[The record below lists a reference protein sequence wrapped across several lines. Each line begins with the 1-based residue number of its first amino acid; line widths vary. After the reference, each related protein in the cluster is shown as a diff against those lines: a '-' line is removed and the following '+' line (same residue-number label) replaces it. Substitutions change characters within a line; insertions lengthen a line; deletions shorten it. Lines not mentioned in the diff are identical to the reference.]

1 MTATKIISRIITAHT
16 KSWAHVEIG
25 GKAKQLFALRDMGL
39 RVPYWAVV
47 PHGYC
52 SMCISH
58 NRLPELVE
66 EVLSC
71 FANQSLFAV
80 RSSANLEDGKD
91 HSFAGQFSSLLF
103 VTKENLAE
111 AIREVYNSV
120 NTDQVK
126 TYCQHHNIDQGKVK
140 MSVIIQEM
148 ISAEAAGVAF
158 GINPLTGN
166 PNEKVVNAT
175 WGVGEGLVSGAL
187 NADEF
192 ILSKNEI
199 QKSIAKK
206 ENAFVLDQNREGI
219 TVALVSK
226 EKQSIPCLEDK
237 HLEVIVKGLDTAAA
251 KSGKAQDIEF
261 ALYQDKIYF
270 LQTRPVTTAILA
282 PQNKS
287 QRLVWDNS
295 NIVESYPGLTSPLTF
310 SFIRKMYESV
320 YITTSQLMGVSKS
333 TIQENAEVYKNML
346 GLIKGRV
353 YYNLKGWYKALSL
366 LPGYSLNAAYM
377 EKMMGVKE
385 SFELSPEELPKGKN
399 YFGVFISM
407 CKLIFTFLTL
417 GVARRKFMSFVDKVL
432 HKADQE
438 KYETYDAPQ
447 LLAAYNNIEST
458 LLNEW
463 KAPLF
468 NDFFAM
474 IFYGLLEKLST
485 KWLSH
490 LRPGFCNELLA
501 RSDDII
507 SVQPIRY
514 MDAVYQAIQS
524 EDGASIYFM
533 SHSADEVL
541 THLQAGHFPK
551 TNLAVHSYIKKF
563 GDRAMGEL
571 KLETITYRQEPAT
584 FITYVQ
590 NGLRNGYTPN
600 LDRNHKDIKAEAE
613 NTLGGNLGGVKLLVY
628 RMVLKQARILISG
641 RENLRFERTRAFGQV
656 RKIFNPLGS
665 LWASQGIIAEAADI
679 FYISIEEISDYIKG
693 MAIQSDLQ
701 QVVKTRKATYDAYE
715 SSEKPADRI
724 ETFGAVYHQNDF
736 YPRKEVAAH
745 EGNFWQGKGASAG
758 IVRAKVKLV
767 TDPKEVGSMNGY
779 ILVATCT
786 DPSWVTLFP
795 SAAGI
800 LVERGSMLSH
810 SAIVAREMGIP
821 CIVALDNLMLQ
832 LPDGADVEMN
842 GSTGMLVLLDE

>member
-1 MTATKIISRIITAHT
+1 MTATKINSRIISSQSNEFSHL
-16 KSWAHVEIG
+16 EIG
-25 GKAKQLFALRDMGL
+25 GKAKQLFSLRDMGL
-39 RVPYWAVV
+39 RVPHWVVV
-47 PHGYC
+47 PHSYC
-52 SMCISH
+52 SMCVDHDKLS
-58 NRLPELVE
+58 ELE
-66 EVLSC
+66 KEVLSY
-71 FANQSLFAV
+71 FKNQNLFAV
-80 RSSANLEDGKD
+80 RSSANLEDGSD

-103 VTKENLAE
+103 VSRENIGT
-111 AIREVYNSV
+111 AIRKVYESV
-120 NTDQVK
+120 SADQVK
-126 TYCQHHNIDQGKVK
+126 TYCAHHKIDESKIR

-148 ISAEAAGVAF
+148 IPAEAAGVAF

-192 ILSKNEI
+192 IIAENDI
-199 QKSIAKK
+199 QKSITKK
-206 ENAFVLDQNREGI
+206 DRAFVLDQNRGGLT
-219 TVALVSK
+219 TVDIAK
-226 EKQSIPCLEDK
+226 NKHDIPCLEDK
-237 HLEVIVKGLDTAAA
+237 HLQILAKGLDMAAA
-251 KSGKAQDIEF
+251 KLGQAQDIEF
-261 ALYQDKIYF
+261 ALYQDEIYF
-270 LQTRPVTTAILA
+270 LQCRPVTTVIQA

-295 NIVESYPGLTSPLTF
+295 NIVESYPGHTSPLTF

-320 YITTSQLMGVSKS
+320 YITTSQLMGVSKN
-333 TIQENAEVYKNML
+333 TIQDNADVYKNML

-385 SFELSPEELPKGKN
+385 SFQLSPDELPRGKN
-399 YFGVFISM
+399 YFGVFVSM

-417 GVARRKFMSFVDKVL
+417 GYERRKFMSFVDKVL
-432 HKADQE
+432 RKADQK

-447 LLAAYNNIEST
+447 LLGAYENIEST

-490 LRPGFCNELLA
+490 LIPGFCNELLA
-501 RSDDII
+501 SSDDII

-514 MDAVYQAIQS
+514 MDAVYHAIHS
-524 EDGASIYFM
+524 EDGASTFFM
-533 SHSADEVL
+533 SHSAEEVL

-551 TNLAVHSYIKKF
+551 TNLAVHNYINKF

-584 FITYVQ
+584 FITYIQ
-590 NGLRNGYTPN
+590 NGLRNGYTPIA
-600 LDRNHKDIKAEAE
+600 DRNHKDQKAEAE
-613 NTLGGNLGGVKLLVY
+613 KTLGTNLKGAKLIIY

-656 RKIFNPLGS
+656 RKIFNALGN
-665 LWASQGIIAEAADI
+665 LWANQGIIAEAADV

-693 MAIQSDLQ
+693 MSIQPDLQ
-701 QVVKTRKATYDAYE
+701 QVIKTRKAAYITYKTT
-715 SSEKPADRI
+715 EKPADRI
-724 ETFGAVYHQNDF
+724 ETFGAVYHENDF
-736 YPRKEVAAH
+736 YPTQEVVAH
-745 EGNFWQGKGASAG
+745 EGNSWQGKGASAG
-758 IVRAKVKLV
+758 VVRAKVKLV
-767 TDPKEVGSMNGY
+767 TDPKEVGSMNGC

-821 CIVALDNLMLQ
+821 CIVALDNLMTQ
-832 LPDGADVEMN
+832 LPDGASVEMN
-842 GSTGMLVLLDE
+842 GSTGVLVLMEE